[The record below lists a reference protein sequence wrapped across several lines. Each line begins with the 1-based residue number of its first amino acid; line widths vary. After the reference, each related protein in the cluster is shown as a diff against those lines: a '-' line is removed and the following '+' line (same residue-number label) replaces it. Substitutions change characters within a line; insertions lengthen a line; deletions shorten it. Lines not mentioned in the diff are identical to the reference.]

1 MIVKND
7 NIGVIPMI
15 DYMALMEHIPVLLVV
30 TAVLALLIG
39 VPYLLTTMLL
49 RSQKERD
56 SDVRS

>member
-1 MIVKND
+1 MKND

-15 DYMALMEHIPVLLVV
+15 DYMALMEYIPVILVV

-49 RSQKERD
+49 RSEKECD

>member
-15 DYMALMEHIPVLLVV
+15 DYMALMEYIPVILVV
-30 TAVLALLIG
+30 TVVLALLIG

>member
-1 MIVKND
+1 
-7 NIGVIPMI
+7 MI
-15 DYMALMEHIPVLLVV
+15 DYAALMKHLPVILVV

>member
-1 MIVKND
+1 
-7 NIGVIPMI
+7 MI
-15 DYMALMEHIPVLLVV
+15 DYLALIEHLPVILVV

>member
-1 MIVKND
+1 
-7 NIGVIPMI
+7 MI
-15 DYMALMEHIPVLLVV
+15 DYMALMEYIPVILVV

-49 RSQKERD
+49 RTQKERD

>member
-1 MIVKND
+1 
-7 NIGVIPMI
+7 MI
-15 DYMALMEHIPVLLVV
+15 DYLALMEHLPVILVV

>member
-1 MIVKND
+1 MKND

-15 DYMALMEHIPVLLVV
+15 DYMALMEYIPVILVV

-49 RSQKERD
+49 RSKKERD

>member
-1 MIVKND
+1 
-7 NIGVIPMI
+7 MI
-15 DYMALMEHIPVLLVV
+15 DYLALMEHLPVILVV
-30 TAVLALLIG
+30 TAVLALMIG

>member
-1 MIVKND
+1 
-7 NIGVIPMI
+7 MI
-15 DYMALMEHIPVLLVV
+15 DYLALMEHLPVILVV
-30 TAVLALLIG
+30 TAELTLLIG

>member
-1 MIVKND
+1 MKND

-15 DYMALMEHIPVLLVV
+15 DYMALMEHIPVVLVV